1 MFDTPDK
8 RVREDFARAKS
19 ALHKGNIAKALLHAA
34 SGVRQMM
41 SRKIFGRARF
51 EVEVHLQEF
60 LKDFNR
66 HPEVKAFMRSKG
78 VKAGP
83 YVTFRRG
90 TERQIFA
97 FFVKTLEV
105 LEAKEK
111 EAEEDAEAKRAQR
124 KKLLFAKAQ
133 QAFNKK
139 EFPKGKSLLRHAI
152 EEFGREEGVLREAG
166 ARMLKA
172 GLYFEAGE
180 VLEKALLLN
189 PRDSKALAYAVQ
201 AYKNAR
207 EYPKMEKMYRY
218 ALRTFGSHPKT
229 LLHMAEMYIE
239 WRKYDEAYDYA
250 KQAYDADKSLA
261 KAKKIVE
268 LTEKRIFR

>member
-8 RVREDFARAKS
+8 RVREDFARAKA
-19 ALHKGNIAKALLHAA
+19 ALHKGNVAKALGHAA

-41 SRKIFGRARF
+41 SRKIYGRARF

-66 HPEVKAFMRSKG
+66 HPEVKAFMLSKN
-78 VKAGP
+78 VHRTP
-83 YVTFRRG
+83 YVTFKRG
-90 TERQIFA
+90 AERQIYM
-97 FFVKTLEV
+97 FFKKTM
-105 LEAKEK
+105 EALNEHSEK
-111 EAEEDAEAKRAQR
+111 QEAEAEEKRQERKVKMFSRAQAALDR
-124 KKLLFAKAQ
+124 
-133 QAFNKK
+133 K
-139 EFPKGKSLLRHAI
+139 EFPRGKSILRHVI
-152 EEFGREEGVLREAG
+152 EEFGREEGVLRDVG

-180 VLEKALLLN
+180 VLELALRVN

-229 LLHMAEMYIE
+229 LLHMAEMYIA
-239 WRKYDEAYDYA
+239 WRKYDEAYDHA
-250 KQAYDADKSLA
+250 KQAYEGDNSLA
-261 KAKKIVE
+261 KAKKIMDLVG
-268 LTEKRIFR
+268 KRIFR